1 MPERRSCNLR
11 DSCQSSI
18 AVPTSPRDAHSQSL
32 LGARHSRLPWPRPRT
47 VGKARRA
54 ETARA
59 VRESVRESLWAS
71 VWGSFVSERAGIERL
86 ATSAGVKTRSVE
98 TPTHV
103 QKCTFLPSDAPITM
117 SED

>member
-1 MPERRSCNLR
+1 MPEHMSLNLMRSLPIT
-11 DSCQSSI
+11 I
-18 AVPTSPRDAHSQSL
+18 AGPTPPRDAHSQASL
-32 LGARHSRLPWPRPRT
+32 ASRHSPLPWPRPRT
-47 VGKARRA
+47 VGAARRP

-71 VWGSFVSERAGIERL
+71 VWGSFVSERVGIERL

-103 QKCTFLPSDAPITM
+103 QKGTFLSSDAPITM